1 MRKWAWVG
9 ASCRGTAHERDGL
22 RKQDAYRCWLSSDG
36 AKFIVAT
43 VADGAGSATHSRAG
57 AALTTRIIT
66 SRAVAHLSDT
76 SRLPSDD
83 LVHEWVDEIRDRL
96 RIAAEKR
103 QLQLRNFATTLVALI
118 ALDSEVITIHCGDG
132 AIAAKPYGS
141 VVWETLSWPKQG
153 EYASSTYF
161 LTDDPAPALR
171 INRHQ
176 MDLEGFALFS
186 DGIERLALD
195 FANQTAYQPFFGGM
209 FAPLE
214 KAVTYGRQISLSTA
228 LGAYLSSAAVNA
240 RTDDDKTLVLALR
253 K

>member
-1 MRKWAWVG
+1 MERWTWIG
-9 ASCRGTAHERDGL
+9 ASCRGTAHVRDGS
-22 RKQDAYRCWLSSDG
+22 RKQDAFRCGLSPDSS
-36 AKFIVAT
+36 KFIVAA

-66 SRAVAHLSDT
+66 SRAIAHHSQT
-76 SRLPSDD
+76 SRLPDDD
-83 LVHEWVDEIRDRL
+83 LIHEWVDEIRDRL
-96 RIAAEKR
+96 RMAAEKR

-118 ALDSEVITIHCGDG
+118 ALDSNVLTIHCGDG
-132 AIAAKPYGS
+132 AIAAKPIGS
-141 VVWETLSWPKQG
+141 VVWETLSWPEQG

-171 INRHQ
+171 INRRQ
-176 MDLEGFALFS
+176 MDLGGFALFS

-195 FANQTAYQPFFGGM
+195 FANRTAYQPFFEGM
-209 FAPLE
+209 FSPLE
-214 KAVTYGRQISLSTA
+214 KSVTYGRQVALSHA